1 MAKNNQPASTYTGR
15 YVEGLPK
22 ADESCECVNMMD
34 VSVGNLS
41 KGNAVGNKVNPHGV
55 LEMRG
60 FGAAT
65 KGKKISGKMG

>member
-1 MAKNNQPASTYTGR
+1 MAVNNKPASTYTGR
-15 YVEGLPK
+15 YKEGLPK
-22 ADESCECVNMMD
+22 SDESCECMNTMD

-41 KGNAVGNKVNPHGV
+41 KGNALGDKVNPYVTGT
-55 LEMRG
+55 MRG

>member
-1 MAKNNQPASTYTGR
+1 MAVNNKPASAYTGR
-15 YVEGLPK
+15 YTEGLPK
-22 ADESCECVNMMD
+22 ADESCECMNTMD

-41 KGNAVGNKVNPHGV
+41 KGNALGDKVNPHGT